1 MMKKKPKTT
10 LKLWEKSFLLTF
22 CVFFILLNIAFGI
35 WSVYQFKSALTRE
48 MEFCRAEAQQ
58 LTARISAVNE
68 KAPSELEME
77 RLLHFYSGRQT
88 YLKII
93 FDGEQWM
100 NSFPD
105 DAILAEHNGTVRVGN
120 DTFYYYDSLLDA
132 GTRDQNAELCY
143 AKNLAGFYGKQYKIL
158 IVTAAGMLVLSVVV
172 GVLLYQA
179 MKRIYRPVSNISH
192 ELKTPLTSVMGYAQY
207 LSQTP
212 RLSEADREFA
222 QHQILQEAY
231 YMKDIVDRVL
241 TLDSIKN
248 TGIHREVISMEPL
261 LEELCQLDDG
271 ISIESS
277 LDTLGCDPVLMKSM
291 LLNLVNNGLRE
302 SKSVQ
307 ITASAEGITISNE
320 APELTACDV
329 RHLNQGELLS
339 REKIKNSGYGIPLCH
354 EIAKLHG
361 WKLQYTL
368 QHHNLTAHIHFA
380 GK

>member
-35 WSVYQFKSALTRE
+35 WSVYQFKSALTKE
-48 MEFCRAEAQQ
+48 MELCRTEAQQ
-58 LTARISAVNE
+58 LTARIDVIDG
-68 KAPSELEME
+68 KAPAELEME
-77 RLLHFYSGRQT
+77 RLIHFYSNRST
-88 YLKII
+88 YVKMSY
-93 FDGEQWM
+93 DGKLWM
-100 NSFPD
+100 NSFPKNM
-105 DAILAEHNGTVRVGN
+105 IQSEHNGTIRVDG
-120 DTFYYYDSLLDA
+120 DTFYYYDSQLDT
-132 GTRDQNAELCY
+132 GSSNQNVELCY

-158 IVTAAGMLVLSVVV
+158 IVTAACMLVLSVVV

-277 LDTLGCDPVLMKSM
+277 LDTLECDPVLMKSM

>member
-35 WSVYQFKSALTRE
+35 WSVYQFKSALAKE
-48 MEFCRAEAQQ
+48 MELCRTEAQQ
-58 LTARISAVNE
+58 LTARIDGMDVKS
-68 KAPSELEME
+68 PSELEME
-77 RLLHFYSGRQT
+77 RLIHFYSNRST
-88 YLKII
+88 YVKMSY
-93 FDGEQWM
+93 DGKLWM
-100 NSFPD
+100 NSFPKNL
-105 DAILAEHNGTVRVGN
+105 IQSEHNGTIRVDG
-120 DTFYYYDSLLDA
+120 DTFYYYDSQLDT
-132 GTRDQNAELCY
+132 GSSNQNVELCY

-277 LDTLGCDPVLMKSM
+277 LATLECDPVLMKSM
-291 LLNLVNNGLRE
+291 LLNLLNNGLRE

-320 APELTACDV
+320 APALTARDV

-339 REKIKNSGYGIPLCH
+339 REKIKSSGYGIPLCH

-361 WKLQYTL
+361 WKLQYAL

>member
-35 WSVYQFKSALTRE
+35 WSVYQFKSALAKE
-48 MEFCRAEAQQ
+48 MELCRTEAQQ
-58 LTARISAVNE
+58 LTARIDGMDV

-77 RLLHFYSGRQT
+77 RLIHFYSNRST
-88 YLKII
+88 YVKMSY
-93 FDGEQWM
+93 DGKLWM
-100 NSFPD
+100 NSFPKNL
-105 DAILAEHNGTVRVGN
+105 IQSEHNGTIRVNG
-120 DTFYYYDSLLDA
+120 DTFYYYDSQLDT
-132 GTRDQNAELCY
+132 GSSNQNVELCY

-248 TGIHREVISMEPL
+248 TGIHREVISMGPL

-277 LDTLGCDPVLMKSM
+277 LATLECNPVLMKSM
-291 LLNLVNNGLRE
+291 LLNLLNNGLRE

-320 APELTACDV
+320 APALTARDV

-339 REKIKNSGYGIPLCH
+339 REKIKSSGYGIPLCH

-361 WKLQYTL
+361 WKLQYAL

>member
-35 WSVYQFKSALTRE
+35 WSVYQFKSALAKE
-48 MEFCRAEAQQ
+48 MELCRTEAQQ
-58 LTARISAVNE
+58 LTARIDGMDG

-77 RLLHFYSGRQT
+77 RLIHFYSNRST
-88 YLKII
+88 YVKMSY
-93 FDGEQWM
+93 DGKLWM
-100 NSFPD
+100 NSFPQNL
-105 DAILAEHNGTVRVGN
+105 IQSEHNGTIRVDG
-120 DTFYYYDSLLDA
+120 DTFYYYDSQLDT
-132 GTRDQNAELCY
+132 GSSNQNVELCY

-271 ISIESS
+271 IFIESS
-277 LDTLGCDPVLMKSM
+277 LDTLECDPVLMKSM

-320 APELTACDV
+320 APALTARDV

>member
-158 IVTAAGMLVLSVVV
+158 AGTAAAMLLISAIV
-172 GVLLYQA
+172 GALLYQA

-207 LSQTP
+207 LSQTS

-368 QHHNLTAHIHFA
+368 QHHNLTAHIHFV